1 MPYKTITIFDLLKMY
16 LDKKPMPQRIRYW
29 LMRNGYEYFRWDD
42 DAEEY
47 ICEGDPT
54 DPLRCEVPWHHMMD
68 EVEIIEEAR
77 E

>member
-1 MPYKTITIFDLLKMY
+1 MSYKTITIFELLKMY

-29 LMRNGYEYFRWDD
+29 LMRDGYEYFRWDD

-47 ICEGDPT
+47 RNEADNTCYLGGST
-54 DPLRCEVPWHHMMD
+54 PWHHMMD
-68 EVEIIEEAR
+68 EVDIIEEAR